1 MEIPTIVLP
10 DIKKIE
16 TVEIPIPTADVPYY
30 KPMVVPPS
38 DLRDQEDEPVKT
50 VEEKPPEPPT
60 LKIPFIKQ
68 LVPQPSAEV
77 VVTAVTT
84 AVTAVAATTLTQ
96 PLIENIRKRA
106 QKFIQGKINKWRQNR
121 QKKKGIFT
129 KLKENVDDHEEQMA
143 ILGAAVRLGVV
154 IWSGVIIT
162 LAYVELPMV
171 KKSATAGDITFVASI
186 FTGALATFGLSTGNG
201 KKDKKEPTTP
211 KK

>member
-30 KPMVVPPS
+30 KPMVVPPT

-68 LVPQPSAEV
+68 PVPRPSTEV
-77 VVTAVTT
+77 VVVAATT

-96 PLIENIRKRA
+96 PIIEWIRKKV
-106 QKFIQGKINKWRQNR
+106 QKFLNDKITKWRKNL
-121 QKKKGIFT
+121 T
-129 KLKENVDDHEEQMA
+129 N
-143 ILGAAVRLGVV
+143 
-154 IWSGVIIT
+154 
-162 LAYVELPMV
+162 
-171 KKSATAGDITFVASI
+171 
-186 FTGALATFGLSTGNG
+186 
-201 KKDKKEPTTP
+201 KKDSSKESKKE
-211 KK
+211 

>member
-38 DLRDQEDEPVKT
+38 DLRDQEEEPVKT

-68 LVPQPSAEV
+68 PVPQPSTEV
-77 VVTAVTT
+77 IVVAATT

-96 PLIENIRKRA
+96 PLIEWIRKKV
-106 QKFIQGKINKWRQNR
+106 QKFLQDKITKWRKNL
-121 QKKKGIFT
+121 T
-129 KLKENVDDHEEQMA
+129 N
-143 ILGAAVRLGVV
+143 
-154 IWSGVIIT
+154 
-162 LAYVELPMV
+162 
-171 KKSATAGDITFVASI
+171 
-186 FTGALATFGLSTGNG
+186 
-201 KKDKKEPTTP
+201 KKDSSKESKKE
-211 KK
+211 